1 MGLGCEAMNS
11 SASIGLGVVGLGTAG
26 AMMVRAAARHPGVRL
41 AACADPLPA
50 PREAFARDFNARA
63 YADIETLLADPEID
77 AVYIATPHQLH
88 ATQAVLA
95 ASRGK
100 HVIVEKPL
108 ALTLADCDAVIEAV
122 ERHGVTLIVGH
133 THAFDPNIRA
143 MRRIVA
149 EGTLG
154 RIGMI
159 AAWNYTNFL
168 YRPRRPEE
176 LDTSQG
182 GGIVFNQIP
191 HQIDI
196 ARTLG
201 GGRVRSLR
209 AVLGALDP
217 GRPTEGN
224 STVLMEFED
233 GASASLVYGGYD
245 FFDSDEL
252 HFWVSEAGTEKAPAH
267 GAARRALKGSAAPET
282 TLRAERGYREG
293 AAKREAQP
301 HLPHFGLVV
310 VTGEKGELRASADGV
325 ILYDEAGAHE
335 IAVPRGAGW
344 AGHGDVLD
352 ALAAALRDGRR
363 SPADARWG
371 KANVEAM
378 LAVLQSARE
387 RREIALQHQV
397 ALPAGS

>member
-1 MGLGCEAMNS
+1 MNA

-26 AMMVRAAARHPGVRL
+26 AMMVRAAARHPDVRL

-63 YADIETLLADPEID
+63 YVDIEALLADPEIE
-77 AVYIATPHQLH
+77 AIYIATPHQFH
-88 ATQAVLA
+88 AAQVVLG

-108 ALTLADCDAVIEAV
+108 ALSLADCDAAIDAV
-122 ERHGVTLIVGH
+122 ERHGTTLIVGH

-143 MRRIVA
+143 MRRIIA
-149 EGTLG
+149 DGTLG

-168 YRPRRPEE
+168 YRPRRTEE
-176 LDTSQG
+176 LDTSKG

-217 GRPTEGN
+217 SRPTEGN

-233 GASASLVYGGYD
+233 GASASLTYSGYD
-245 FFDSDEL
+245 FFDSDEW
-252 HFWVSEAGTEKAPAH
+252 HDWVSEAGTDKKPAH
-267 GAARRALKGSAAPET
+267 GTARRALKASAAPEIA
-282 TLRAERGYREG
+282 LRAERGYREG

-301 HLPHFGLVV
+301 HLPHFGVV
-310 VTGEKGELRASADGV
+310 IVTGEKGEMRASADGL
-325 ILYDEAGAHE
+325 ILYDEAGSRE
-335 IAVPRGAGW
+335 IAVPRGPGW

-352 ALAAALRDGRR
+352 ALAAALREGRR
-363 SPADARWG
+363 CPLDARWG

-387 RREIALQHQV
+387 RREIALLHQV
-397 ALPAGS
+397 ALPAGA